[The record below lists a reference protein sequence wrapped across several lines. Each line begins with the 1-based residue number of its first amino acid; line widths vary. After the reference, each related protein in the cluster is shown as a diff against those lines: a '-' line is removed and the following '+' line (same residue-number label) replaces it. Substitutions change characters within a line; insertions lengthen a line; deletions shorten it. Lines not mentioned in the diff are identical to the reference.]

1 MVKRLFLFV
10 FLLFSSI
17 TLLAQNRTITGSLFD
32 GEVKEKVPFAVVQ
45 LLKMDSTYV
54 VGATSDESGNFKVT
68 APTNGRFILKAS
80 YVGYKTIFQNV
91 TIANDQDVA
100 IGQLDFQV
108 DTHTLK
114 EVKVVAS
121 APKVVVKADTFQYN
135 ASAFRVAEG
144 STIEALVKKLPGAE
158 VSDDGTI
165 KINGKE
171 VKKILI
177 NGKEFMTGDTKTA
190 LKNLPTSIID
200 KIKAYD
206 QKSDLSRV
214 TGIDDGNESTV

>member
-54 VGATSDESGNFKVT
+54 VGATSDEGGNFKVT

-100 IGQLDFQV
+100 IGQIDFQV

-114 EVKVVAS
+114 
-121 APKVVVKADTFQYN
+121 
-135 ASAFRVAEG
+135 
-144 STIEALVKKLPGAE
+144 
-158 VSDDGTI
+158 
-165 KINGKE
+165 
-171 VKKILI
+171 
-177 NGKEFMTGDTKTA
+177 
-190 LKNLPTSIID
+190 
-200 KIKAYD
+200 
-206 QKSDLSRV
+206 
-214 TGIDDGNESTV
+214 